1 MRSKLVK
8 RKSIKR
14 NEKHEDFAERNKF
27 SIGISVLTLTLLFL
41 ASLNKFMSV
50 NPLDRSFGDINSSL
64 TNILISGSLSLLF
77 LLSCVYVIIIL
88 LFLLLELYFM
98 DEENPP
104 KNIIALKK
112 NIFYMVCK
120 FPIDLLFKYTI
131 LFALGILFFVMAIAT
146 SGFLQAI
153 LMVIFVGYI
162 ILLFIMRYIRKKKT
176 SEVSLRQLYIGL
188 ILIVICLS
196 FLFIDS
202 YSFVTSS
209 VDMTTDKLVYNY
221 NNSIFAIFNPVGF
234 TNEGINKITL
244 NKNISLFD
252 AGEGIRSGSQYIFIE
267 SNLLDKN
274 KTTQT
279 IKVDYLYKR
288 ALFFSSS
295 KSEIFNIPYKTN

>member
-1 MRSKLVK
+1 
-8 RKSIKR
+8 
-14 NEKHEDFAERNKF
+14 
-27 SIGISVLTLTLLFL
+27 
-41 ASLNKFMSV
+41 
-50 NPLDRSFGDINSSL
+50 
-64 TNILISGSLSLLF
+64 
-77 LLSCVYVIIIL
+77 
-88 LFLLLELYFM
+88 
-98 DEENPP
+98 
-104 KNIIALKK
+104 
-112 NIFYMVCK
+112 MVCK

-221 NNSIFAIFNPVGF
+221 NDSIFAIFNPVGF